1 MVTRLKTLSEVEM
14 AFRNE
19 KQSLGCL
26 KMGLKDNWSFSHFR
40 FQGAKFSHHVLIF
53 ALEFA
58 PCQSVSL
65 HEVMALVWQRGWFA
79 LCETISHQEQQPCE
93 FGFWIFATWMDFRK
107 LIRLFGSCFASFP
120 TFGSCFAEEKIFA
133 SCFAPCENWFGLCKM
148 PLVCYEGVSHGAKIF
163 AP

>member
-58 PCQSVSL
+58 PCETVSL
-65 HEVMALVWQRGWFA
+65 LEVMALMWQRGG
-79 LCETISHQEQQPCE
+79 SHQEQ
-93 FGFWIFATWMDFRK
+93 
-107 LIRLFGSCFASFP
+107 
-120 TFGSCFAEEKIFA
+120 
-133 SCFAPCENWFGLCKM
+133 
-148 PLVCYEGVSHGAKIF
+148 
-163 AP
+163 